1 MRSDLGMFCYWH
13 VYFGVGENLIHSDGF
28 CVYLDL
34 IHSDGLVVD
43 VGLDFL
49 MLVMFGYWFMLKY
62 MHDLVISICLDM
74 F

>member
-1 MRSDLGMFCYWH
+1 M
-13 VYFGVGENLIHSDGF
+13 IHSDGF

-49 MLVMFGYWFMLKY
+49 MLVMFGYWFMLKN

-74 F
+74 FWYSCYIYLKMELF